1 MLIADVVQ
9 MVYKCFVFSGYCGL
23 VVCDAGPALTQRL
36 EGPGCEER
44 GHREVG
50 YNQRL
55 AGPGCEERGHREVG
69 YNQRLACPRCEERG
83 TGGLGK

>member
-44 GHREVG
+44 GTGRSATTNDWRVQDVKKG
-50 YNQRL
+50 AQGGWVNRL
-55 AGPGCEERGHREVG
+55 
-69 YNQRLACPRCEERG
+69 
-83 TGGLGK
+83 T